1 MTQIH
6 LLNIN
11 DIIEFEYPIDSGEAV
26 KAEVTELHHDVMR
39 ATVYDGTETYHIDDK
54 YKIRVIKKAENAK
67 QQHYQSNTD
76 NGIDLIDFWHMQMT
90 PEEFQGAMKSN
101 LMRYSTRLGRKDD
114 RIQELKKIEDYA
126 RRYREKLEQEE
137 KVCNEDTNQLMNM

>member
-6 LLNIN
+6 LLDID
-11 DIIEFEYPIDSGEAV
+11 DIIEFEYPINSGQPI
-26 KAEVTELHHDVMR
+26 KAQVTELHDDVMR
-39 ATVYDGTETYHIDDK
+39 ATVYDGTEIYHIDDK
-54 YKIRVIKKAENAK
+54 YAIRIIEKAENIK

-76 NGIDLIDFWHMQMT
+76 DGIDLIDFWYMQMT

-101 LMRYSTRLGRKDD
+101 LQRYSTRLGRKDE

-126 RRYREKLEQEE
+126 RRYREKLEQEAE
-137 KVCNEDTNQLMNM
+137 

>member
-6 LLNIN
+6 LLDKG
-11 DIIEFEYPIDSGEAV
+11 DIVEFEYPIDSGEALQ
-26 KAEVTELHHDVMR
+26 AEVTELHHDVMR

-54 YKIRVIKKAENAK
+54 YKIRVIAKAEDIK

-90 PEEFQGAMKSN
+90 DEEFQGAMKSN
-101 LMRYSTRLGRKDD
+101 LMKYSTRLGRKDD
-114 RIQELKKIEDYA
+114 KVKELNKIIDYA
-126 RRYREKLEQEE
+126 ERYRNYLQEG
-137 KVCNEDTNQLMNM
+137 N

>member
-6 LLNIN
+6 LL
-11 DIIEFEYPIDSGEAV
+11 DIDDIVEFEYPIDSGEAIRG
-26 KAEVTELHHDVMR
+26 EVTELHADVMR
-39 ATVYDGTETYHIDDK
+39 ATVYDGTETHHIDDS
-54 YKIRVIKKAENAK
+54 YKIRVIEKAENIK

-76 NGIDLIDFWHMQMT
+76 DGIDLIDFWYMQMT

-101 LMRYSTRLGRKDD
+101 LQRYSTRLGRKDE

-126 RRYREKLEQEE
+126 RRYREKLEQEA
-137 KVCNEDTNQLMNM
+137 K

>member
-11 DIIEFEYPIDSGEAV
+11 DIIEFEYPIDSGEAI
-26 KAEVTELHHDVMR
+26 KSEVTELHHDVMR

-76 NGIDLIDFWHMQMT
+76 NGIDLIDFWYMQMT

-114 RIQELKKIEDYA
+114 RIKELKKIEDYA

-137 KVCNEDTNQLMNM
+137 KVCIEDTNPLMSM